1 MKLKEVAVYLTGFD
15 YLDRRSHY
23 RDQLLL
29 KLLGFKTGRDE
40 SLVFDAKTIAKETVA
55 TVASPFVVISRF
67 TGVDFAL
74 KKVRQELAKVNK

>member
-1 MKLKEVAVYLTGFD
+1 MKPEKALVYLTAWD
-15 YLDRRSHY
+15 YLERHSHY
-23 RDQLLL
+23 REQLLM

-40 SLVFDAKTIAKETVA
+40 SLVFDSKTIGKEAVA